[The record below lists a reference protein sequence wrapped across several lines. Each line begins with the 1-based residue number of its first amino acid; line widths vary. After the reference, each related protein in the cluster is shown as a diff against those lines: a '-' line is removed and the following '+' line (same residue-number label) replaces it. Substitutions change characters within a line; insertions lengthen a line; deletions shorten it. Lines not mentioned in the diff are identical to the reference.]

1 MTPMI
6 ALIIGTH
13 RPGSNSAKVA
23 RHVAQV
29 FAQLGEPL
37 AIIDLAQFPPDAFAP
52 GAFGQ
57 KSAAVE
63 AASNTVLQSSG
74 LVVVAP
80 EYNGSYPGV
89 LKAFIDLLPFPAAFE
104 RRPVSFI
111 GIAAGEWGGLRTV
124 EHLQGVF
131 GYRNAHV
138 YPERIFVPGIYS
150 KLGPD
155 GSIIDN
161 ALVGRI
167 ERQAAGF
174 IRFVRSLPPAP
185 SIDRTGVCSW
195 SLQPGSAQELLER
208 LSGTGVRA
216 LQLHLDPL
224 REHAASWSGIAQLC
238 AARGVRILSGMM
250 TCLGEDYS
258 TLDAIRLT
266 GGVVPDGTWEQNLA
280 NFAANARLAAAL
292 GIRLV
297 TLHAGFLPHEESDPA
312 FGKLLAR
319 IASVAD
325 LFASHG
331 LSIAFE
337 TGQEDASSLA
347 RFMGRLNRSN
357 AGVNFDPANMILYDK
372 GDPVAALHT
381 LAPWIRQVHIKDA
394 TRTRTPGTW
403 GEEVVVGT
411 GQVDWPAFFRALRD
425 IDFRGHLC
433 FEREAGGQRV
443 ADIDA
448 GRRFIADLKY

>member
-1 MTPMI
+1 MI
-6 ALIIGTH
+6 SLIVGTH

-29 FAQLGEPL
+29 YAALGEPL
-37 AIIDLAQFPPDAFAP
+37 AVIDLAQFPPDAFSA

-63 AASNTVLQSSG
+63 AAANTVLQSSG
-74 LVVVAP
+74 LVVIAP
-80 EYNGSYPGV
+80 EYNGSYPGA
-89 LKAFIDLLPFPAAFE
+89 LKAFIDLLPFPIAFE

-138 YPERIFVPGIYS
+138 YPDRIFVPGIYS
-150 KLGPD
+150 KLGAD
-155 GSIIDN
+155 GSITDT

-195 SLQPGSAQELLER
+195 SVQPESATELLEK

-224 REHAASWSGIAQLC
+224 RENAAAWSGVAQLC

-250 TCLGEDYS
+250 TCLGEDYT
-258 TLDAIRLT
+258 TLDTIRVT
-266 GGVVPDGTWEQNLA
+266 GGVVPDATWDRNLT
-280 NFAANARLAAAL
+280 NFAANARLAVAL
-292 GIRLV
+292 GIQLV
-297 TLHAGFLPHEESDPA
+297 TLHAGFLPHDESDPA
-312 FGKLLAR
+312 FAKLLAR

-337 TGQEDASSLA
+337 TGQEDAPSLA
-347 RFMGRLNRSN
+347 SFMTRLNRAN

-372 GDPVAALHT
+372 GDPVAALRT
-381 LAPWIRQVHIKDA
+381 LAPWIRQVHLKDA
-394 TRTRTPGTW
+394 NRTRTAGTW

-411 GQVDWPAFFRALRD
+411 GQVDWPSFFRALRD
-425 IDFRGHLC
+425 IDFRGNLC
-433 FEREAGGQRV
+433 FEREAGNQRV
-443 ADIDA
+443 ADLDA
-448 GRRFIADLKY
+448 ARRFIAELKY

>member
-1 MTPMI
+1 MI
-6 ALIIGTH
+6 SLIVGTH

-29 FAQLGEPL
+29 YATLGEPL
-37 AIIDLAQFPPDAFAP
+37 AVIDLAQFPPDAFSPA
-52 GAFGQ
+52 AFGQ

-63 AASNTVLQSSG
+63 AAAHTVLQSSG
-74 LVVVAP
+74 LVVIAP
-80 EYNGSYPGV
+80 EYNGSYPGA
-89 LKAFIDLLPFPAAFE
+89 LKAFIDLLPFPIAFE
-104 RRPVSFI
+104 RRPVCFI

-131 GYRNAHV
+131 GYRNAHI
-138 YPERIFVPGIYS
+138 YPDRIFVPGIYS
-150 KLGPD
+150 KLGAD
-155 GSIIDN
+155 GSITDT

-167 ERQAAGF
+167 ERQASGF
-174 IRFVRSLPPAP
+174 IRFVQSLPPAP

-195 SLQPGSAQELLER
+195 SLQPGSASELLEK

-224 REHAASWSGIAQLC
+224 RENPAAWSGIAQLC
-238 AARGVRILSGMM
+238 AARGIRILSGMM
-250 TCLGEDYS
+250 TCLGEDYT
-258 TLDAIRLT
+258 TLDTIRVT
-266 GGVVPDGTWEQNLA
+266 GGVVPDATWEQNLT

-292 GIRLV
+292 GIKLV
-297 TLHAGFLPHEESDPA
+297 TLHAGFLPHDESDPA

-319 IASVAD
+319 IAAVAD

-337 TGQEDASSLA
+337 TGQEDAPSLA
-347 RFMGRLNRSN
+347 SFMTRLNRAN

-372 GDPVAALHT
+372 GDPVAALRT
-381 LAPWIRQVHIKDA
+381 LAPWIRQVHLKDA

-411 GQVDWPAFFRALRD
+411 GQVDWPSFFRALRD
-425 IDFRGHLC
+425 IDFRGNLC
-433 FEREAGGQRV
+433 FEREAGSQRV
-443 ADIDA
+443 ADLDA
-448 GRRFIADLKY
+448 ARRFIADLKY